1 MNSVQLN
8 GRLCSDLQ
16 KGNKCW
22 LVTIALRPAK
32 KEGQA
37 DFIPILFPE
46 KLGETVSKYFHKGDG
61 IIITGR
67 LSSYKKGER
76 DSRVSVVALDFYF
89 PIGLKYV
96 EQDGFNHE
104 INDDTLPY

>member
-1 MNSVQLN
+1 MNCVQLN

-32 KEGQA
+32 KDGEP
-37 DFIPILFPE
+37 DFIPVLFPE

-76 DSRVSVVALDFYF
+76 DSRVSVVALDFHF
-89 PIGLKYV
+89 PIGLKKDKQ
-96 EQDGFNHE
+96 EGT
-104 INDDTLPY
+104 DDERSIL